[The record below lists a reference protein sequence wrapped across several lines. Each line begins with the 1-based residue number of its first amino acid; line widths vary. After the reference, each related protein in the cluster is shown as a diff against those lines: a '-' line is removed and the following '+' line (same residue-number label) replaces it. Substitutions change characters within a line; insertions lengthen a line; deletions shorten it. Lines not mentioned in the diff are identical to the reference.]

1 MKKPHLERVK
11 KVKTKAVRIYGVKD
25 LRLEEFELPP
35 MKEDEIAAR
44 IITDSLC
51 MSTYKVSNQGAKH
64 KKLPND
70 LAENPVIMGHEFCG
84 VIEAVGD
91 KWKNQYKPGDKF
103 VAQPNLGRADTFSL
117 GYSFPYVGG
126 EATHVIIMN
135 EAIEKGCLLPYKG
148 DSFFEGALVEP
159 LSCVIAGFKANF
171 HLRDKNDY
179 DHTMG
184 IKEGGA
190 MAILGG
196 TGPMGSLA
204 IDYAIHGKKRPSILV
219 VTGSTPEKL
228 EKSKKLYSPEEAAK
242 NGVTLTYVLTPKN
255 SSFEDELKVLT
266 PNGKGFDDIFLM
278 VAQEDMV
285 TKAESLL
292 ANDGCL
298 NFFAGPAD
306 SAFSARMNFYNLHYN
321 ATHFVGTSG
330 SNTQDMKDAIQC
342 IENKT
347 VNLAKIA
354 THIMGLDHVCESILD
369 LPNLPGG
376 KKIVYSQKTFPVT
389 DIQSFTNETE
399 FTTTL
404 KSLVESHNGLWNAE
418 AETYFLTTCPNI
430 NK

>member
-1 MKKPHLERVK
+1 M
-11 KVKTKAVRIYGVKD
+11 KTKAVRIYGVHD

-35 MKEDEIAAR
+35 MGEDEIQAR
-44 IITDSLC
+44 IVTDSLC
-51 MSTYKVSNQGAKH
+51 LSTYKVQNQGAKH

-84 VIEAVGD
+84 IIEAVGS
-91 KWKNQYKPGDKF
+91 KWQHLYKPGDKF

-126 EATHVIIMN
+126 EATKVIIMN

-148 DSFFEGALVEP
+148 ESFFEGALVEP

-171 HLRDKNDY
+171 HLRDRNDY

-204 IDYAIHGKKRPSILV
+204 IDYAIHSEKKPSLLV
-219 VTGSTPEKL
+219 VTGSTPSRL
-228 EKSKKLYSPEEAAK
+228 ERSKQLYTVEEAAK
-242 NGVTLTYVLTPKN
+242 HGVELHYVLTPKG
-255 SSFEDELKVLT
+255 SDFVEELKALT
-266 PNGKGFDDIFLM
+266 PQGKGFDDIFLM

-285 TKAESLL
+285 TKSEALL
-292 ANDGCL
+292 AGDGCL
-298 NFFAGPAD
+298 NFFAGPSD
-306 SAFSARMNFYNLHYN
+306 SQFTASMNFYNLHYN

-342 IENKT
+342 IENK
-347 VNLAKIA
+347 VVDLAKIA
-354 THIMGLDHVCESILD
+354 THVMGLNDVCDSIMQ
-369 LPNLPGG
+369 LPTLPGG
-376 KKIVYSQKTFPVT
+376 KKIVYSQKNYPIT
-389 DIQSFTNETE
+389 DVNSFGAGAMEE
-399 FTTTL
+399 KL
-404 KSLVESHNGLWNAE
+404 KEIVKKHNGLWSAE
-418 AETYFLTTCPNI
+418 AERCFLENCSEI
-430 NK
+430 